1 MVKRNNRIL
10 QGNCIEVMRQ
20 LPDGCVDLIFADP
33 PYFMQLHKELF
44 RPDATSVGGVDDEWD
59 KFTDF
64 KAYDAFTLDWL
75 KEARRV
81 LKDDGALWVI
91 GSYHNIFRVGYHLQN
106 MGFWILNDILWLKTN
121 PMPNFRGTRF
131 ANAHETLIW
140 CAKNPHSK
148 YTFNYDS
155 LKSFNDDLQV
165 RSDWLLP
172 ICGRTER
179 LKDKSGK
186 KVHTTQKPESLLYR
200 VILSS
205 TNPGDV
211 ILDPFFGTGTTGA
224 VAKKLGRRYIGIE
237 QDPSYIKYAQKR
249 LKAIEAETDTSLFEL
264 HRKKEEPRIPF
275 GDVVASGLLKV
286 GTRLYSPKKKV
297 CAKVRADG
305 TLMAPEGCGSIHQ
318 LGALLQKKKSCNGW
332 LYWSYQNRKTRRLVL
347 IDTLRQQLKTEME
360 KEK

>member
-1 MVKRNNRIL
+1 MVKRNNRII
-10 QGNCIEVMRQ
+10 QGDCIEVMRQ

-33 PYFMQLHKELF
+33 PYFMQLHKELY
-44 RPDATSVGGVDDEWD
+44 RPDATSVDGVDDEWD

-64 KAYDAFTLDWL
+64 KAYDAFTLEWL

-81 LKDDGALWVI
+81 LKDTGSLWVI
-91 GSYHNIFRVGYHLQN
+91 GSYHNIFRVGYHLQT

-140 CAKNPHSK
+140 CIKNPRSK

-155 LKSFNDDLQV
+155 LKAFNDDLQI
-165 RSDWLLP
+165 RSDWRLP
-172 ICGRTER
+172 ICGRAER

-186 KVHTTQKPESLLYR
+186 KVHTTQKPEALLYR

-224 VAKKLGRRYIGIE
+224 VAKKLGRQYIGIE
-237 QDPSYIKYAQKR
+237 KEPAYIKYAQKR
-249 LKAIEAETDTSLFEL
+249 LRAIVPEADTSLFEL

-275 GDVVASGLLKV
+275 GDVLASGLLKV
-286 GTRLYSPKKKV
+286 GARLYSPKQKV
-297 CAKVRADG
+297 CARVRADG
-305 TLMAPEGCGSIHQ
+305 SLVAEEGSGSIHQ
-318 LGALLQKKKSCNGW
+318 LGAKLQKTKSCNGW
-332 LYWSYQNRKTRRLVL
+332 LYWSYQDRKTRRFML
-347 IDTLRQQLKTEME
+347 IDTLRQQLKTQME